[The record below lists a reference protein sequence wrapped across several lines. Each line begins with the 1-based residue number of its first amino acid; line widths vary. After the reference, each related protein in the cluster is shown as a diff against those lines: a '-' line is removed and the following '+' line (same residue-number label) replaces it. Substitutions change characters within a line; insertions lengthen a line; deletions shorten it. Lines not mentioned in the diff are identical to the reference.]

1 MYNII
6 GLKRIPPPSKIDGR
20 HIMKVL
26 DIVVTVLLLIGALN
40 WGLVGFFGFNLVAS
54 IFGEAGVYSRL
65 IYAAVGLSAVYEIG
79 CFTFG
84 LKETQHR
91 WCETLSTIKH

>member
-1 MYNII
+1 M
-6 GLKRIPPPSKIDGR
+6 R
-20 HIMKVL
+20 VL

-40 WGLVGFFGFNLVAS
+40 WGLVGFFEYNLVAA
-54 IFGEAGVYSRL
+54 IFGEAAGISRL
-65 IYAAVGLSAVYEIG
+65 IYAFVGLAALYEIG

-91 WCETLSTIKH
+91 WCETLATIKH

>member
-1 MYNII
+1 
-6 GLKRIPPPSKIDGR
+6 
-20 HIMKVL
+20 MKVL

-40 WGLVGFFGFNLVAS
+40 WGLVGFFEYNLVAA
-54 IFGEAGVYSRL
+54 IFGEAAGITRL
-65 IYAAVGLSAVYEIG
+65 IYASVGLAALYEIS

-91 WCETLSTIKH
+91 WCETLATIKH